1 MTNPLEPLMMSLV
14 RGYVDDEDLTA
25 KLRALYQ
32 VQRAP
37 AHRPALLYAA
47 QDGRMR
53 AGGWQ
58 PPSLAG
64 GAG

>member
-25 KLRALYQ
+25 KLHALYQ

-37 AHRPALLYAA
+37 AHRPALLRAL
-47 QDGRMR
+47 QGRMR
-53 AGGWQ
+53 RWYGGSA
-58 PPSLAG
+58 PLAG
-64 GAG
+64 GPR